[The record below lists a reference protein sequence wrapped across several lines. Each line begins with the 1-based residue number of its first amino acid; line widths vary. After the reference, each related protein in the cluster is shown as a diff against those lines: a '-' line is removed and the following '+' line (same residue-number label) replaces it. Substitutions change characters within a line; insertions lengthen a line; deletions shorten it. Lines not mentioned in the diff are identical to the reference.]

1 MWQWLYKLSSP
12 KWFYTISGQL
22 MPWLAGLTTL
32 LLGVGLV
39 WGLAFTPPD
48 YQMGENYRIAYIHVP
63 AASIAMGCYYM
74 MALMA
79 GAFLIWRIKMADM
92 VAKACAP
99 VGMTFTALA
108 LFTGSVWGIPT
119 WGTWW
124 IWDARLTSTLIMLFL
139 FIGVMAL
146 RSAYDSETSGG
157 KACAVLSLVGVV
169 NVPIIKYSVE
179 WWNTLHQGASS
190 LSLSNTAANPPEIWL
205 PAIFVGF
212 GLLGFYLIAIIL
224 RTRNEIL
231 IRERKAE
238 WVREVFSA
246 SLRIEKGSV

>member
-1 MWQWLYKLSSP
+1 MWQWLYKLGSP
-12 KWFYTISGQL
+12 KWFYTMSGRF
-22 MPWLAGLTTL
+22 MPWLTAITVI

-63 AASIAMGCYYM
+63 SASIAMGCYYM
-74 MALMA
+74 MACMA
-79 GAFLIWRIKMADM
+79 AAFLIWRIKMADM

-99 VGMTFTALA
+99 VGMTFTAAA

-124 IWDARLTSTLIMLFL
+124 IWDARLTSTLILLFL

-146 RSAYDSETSGG
+146 RSAYDSRESG
-157 KACAVLSLVGVV
+157 ARASAVLTLVGVV

-179 WWNTLHQGASS
+179 WWNTLHQGASN
-190 LSLSNTAANPPEIWL
+190 LSLSNTAANPPEVWV
-205 PAIFVGF
+205 PAIFVGI

-231 IRERKAE
+231 VRERRTE
-238 WVREVFSA
+238 WVSA
-246 SLRIEKGSV
+246 ILRSNRGDA